1 MGIIQ
6 AFTGA
11 IGGTLADQWK
21 EIITAGHF
29 SEYTVVAPGIY
40 QQTNNGRGTNFK
52 GSTDVISN
60 GSKIFVPENTAAVI
74 FSQAGIEDVVTQSGG
89 YEYRAGQP
97 SVFSGDGFTASIVK
111 QTVDRLGYGGQTSDQ
126 KYLAFVNLREIRG
139 IKFGTRGPMVYH
151 DRFYEAD
158 LELLAFGTFSLRVV
172 DVVAFVQ
179 NFLPANTRYYA
190 FDTAEARQ
198 QISSEFMQAFIV
210 AVNSLSATH
219 RISELPSKTG
229 AIAELI
235 ADDSSG
241 LGSWITRYGLDVVQV
256 GIESIEFSPESRE
269 LVKQY
274 SANRMNLSAFEG
286 ISQEASNVA
295 AQQKV
300 AQGVQDHG
308 LGDGGGMLF
317 GMNLAQAISPLT
329 AAPVAQATTSVAQAA
344 THIEQATGL
353 SLDQQIEV
361 VKKLKDLF
369 DTGILSQDE
378 FDAKKKEVM
387 GL

>member
-11 IGGTLADQWK
+11 ISGTFADQWK
-21 EIITAGHF
+21 DIITAGHF
-29 SEYTVVAPGIY
+29 NEYTVVAPGVY
-40 QQTNNGRGTNFK
+40 QQSNNGRGTNFK

-74 FSQAGIEDVVTQSGG
+74 FSQAGIEDVITQAGG

-97 SVFSGDGFTASIVK
+97 SIFSGDGFTASIVK
-111 QTVDRLGYGGQTSDQ
+111 QVTDRVGYGGQTSDQ

-151 DRFYEAD
+151 DRFYGAD

-172 DVVAFVQ
+172 DAVSFVQ
-179 NFLPANTRYYA
+179 NFLPANTRFYA
-190 FDTAEARQ
+190 FDSAEARQ

-219 RISELPSKTG
+219 RISELPSQTE
-229 AIAELI
+229 AVAELI
-235 ADDSSG
+235 ADDSST

-256 GIESIEFSPESRE
+256 GIESIGLSPESRE

-274 SANRMNLSAFEG
+274 SSNKMNLSAFEG
-286 ISQEASNVA
+286 ISQQASNVA

-317 GMNLAQAISPLT
+317 GMNLAQAISPMT
-329 AAPVAQATTSVAQAA
+329 AAPVSSPTAP
-344 THIEQATGL
+344 IEQTAGL
-353 SLDQQIEV
+353 TLDQQIEM
-361 VKKLKDLF
+361 VKKLKDLV
-369 DTGILSQDE
+369 DAGVLTQDE

>member
-11 IGGTLADQWK
+11 IGGTFADQWRD
-21 EIITAGHF
+21 IITAGHF
-29 SEYTVVAPGIY
+29 TEYTVVAPGIY

-52 GSTDVISN
+52 GSVDVISN
-60 GSKIFVPENTAAVI
+60 GSKIFVPENTAAFI
-74 FSQAGIEDVVTQSGG
+74 FSQAGIEDVVTQAGG

-97 SVFSGDGFTASIVK
+97 SIFSGDGFTASIVN
-111 QTVDRLGYGGQTSDQ
+111 QTVDRIGYGGQTSDQ

-139 IKFGTRGPMVYH
+139 LKFGTRGPMVYH
-151 DRFYEAD
+151 DKFYGAD
-158 LELLAFGTFSLRVV
+158 LELMAFGSFSLRVV
-172 DVVAFVQ
+172 DAVAFVR
-179 NFLPANTRYYA
+179 NFLPANARYYA
-190 FDTAEARQ
+190 FDGPEARQ
-198 QISSEFMQAFIV
+198 QISSEFMQAFLV

-219 RISELPSKTG
+219 RISELPSQAW

-235 ADDSSG
+235 ADDNSA

-274 SANRMNLSAFEG
+274 SANKMNLSAFEG
-286 ISQEASNVA
+286 VTQQASSVA

-317 GMNLAQAISPLT
+317 GMNLAQAINPLT
-329 AAPVAQATTSVAQAA
+329 AAPAAPVVTSSVPAPS
-344 THIEQATGL
+344 L
-353 SLDQQIEV
+353 SLDEQIEA
-361 VKKLKDLF
+361 VKKLKDLV
-369 DTGILSQDE
+369 DAGILSQDE

>member
-1 MGIIQ
+1 VGIIQ

-11 IGGTLADQWK
+11 LGGGLADQWRD
-21 EIITAGHF
+21 IITAGHF
-29 SEYTVVAPGIY
+29 SEYSVVAPGVY
-40 QQTNNGRGTNFK
+40 QQTNNGRGTNFR
-52 GSTDVISN
+52 GSADVISN

-74 FSQAGIEDVVTQSGG
+74 FSQAGIEDVVTQPGG

-97 SVFSGDGFTASIVK
+97 SVFSGDGFTASIVN
-111 QTVDRLGYGGQTSDQ
+111 QAVDRFRYGGQTSDQ

-151 DRFYEAD
+151 DRFYGAD

-172 DVVAFVQ
+172 DAVAFVR
-179 NFLPANTRYYA
+179 NFLPANTRSYA
-190 FDTAEARQ
+190 FDRAEARQ
-198 QISSEFMQAFIV
+198 QISSEFVQAFIV

-219 RISELPSKTG
+219 RVSELPSQTG
-229 AIAELI
+229 AVAELI
-235 ADDSSG
+235 ADDSSA
-241 LGSWITRYGLDVVQV
+241 LGSWITRYGLDVVQI
-256 GIESIEFSPESRE
+256 GIESIALSPESRE
-269 LVKQY
+269 LVRQY
-274 SANRMNLSAFEG
+274 SANKMNLSAFEG
-286 ISQEASNVA
+286 ISQRASNVG

-329 AAPVAQATTSVAQAA
+329 AAPLAQTAA
-344 THIEQATGL
+344 APIEQATGL
-353 SLDQQIEV
+353 TIDQQIELI
-361 VKKLKDLF
+361 KKLKDLV
-369 DTGILSQDE
+369 DAGVLSQDE
-378 FDAKKKEVM
+378 FDAKKREVM

>member
-11 IGGTLADQWK
+11 LGGTLADQWK
-21 EIITAGHF
+21 DIITAGHF
-29 SEYTVVAPGIY
+29 NEYTVVAPGVY

-52 GSTDVISN
+52 GSADVISN
-60 GSKIFVPENTAAVI
+60 GSKIFVPENTAAFI

-89 YEYRAGQP
+89 YEYRDGQP

-111 QTVDRLGYGGQTSDQ
+111 QTADRFGYGGQTSDQ

-151 DRFYEAD
+151 DRFYETD

-172 DVVAFVQ
+172 DAVAFVR

-190 FDTAEARQ
+190 FDSAEARQ

-219 RISELPSKTG
+219 RISELPSQVG
-229 AIAELI
+229 AVAELI
-235 ADDSSG
+235 ADDNST

-274 SANRMNLSAFEG
+274 SANKMNLSAFEG
-286 ISQEASNVA
+286 ISQQASNVA

-300 AQGVQDHG
+300 AEGVQGHG
-308 LGDGGGMLF
+308 LGEGGGMLF

-329 AAPVAQATTSVAQAA
+329 AAPVAQAVAPAQTA
-344 THIEQATGL
+344 GL
-353 SLDQQIEV
+353 SLDQQIET
-361 VKKLKDLF
+361 VKKLKDLA
-369 DTGILSQDE
+369 DAGVLSQDE
-378 FDAKKKEVM
+378 FEAKKKEVM